1 VARARTETGAAWHDG
16 WWRHARACASP
27 NHNARPRGS
36 AVSLVVVHSISLPPG
51 RYGGDEIERLFLN
64 QLDWSAHPYF
74 ESIRGLTVSSHFVI
88 RRDGAVLQFVS
99 CERRAWHAGVSQW
112 RGRDNCND
120 YSIGIELE
128 GLEGE
133 RFEDA
138 QYEQLARVV
147 RALGRC
153 YAIDAVV
160 GHEHV
165 APTRKHDPGE
175 GFDWARL
182 RHALR
187 WAATRVPFASMQA

>member
-1 VARARTETGAAWHDG
+1 M
-16 WWRHARACASP
+16 
-27 NHNARPRGS
+27 
-36 AVSLVVVHSISLPPG
+36 SLVVVHSISLPPG
-51 RYGGDEIERLFLN
+51 RYGGDEIERFFLN

-74 ESIRGLTVSSHFVI
+74 ESIRGLAVSSHFVI
-88 RRDGAVLQFVS
+88 RRAGEVLQFVS

-147 RALGRC
+147 RAVGRR
-153 YAIDAVV
+153 YAVEAVV

-182 RHALR
+182 RRTLR